1 MGFTANRLNVFITGL
16 QASGEIYHVHKW
28 SELAPTVMV
37 HHLCCVR
44 LPVRCHLPRCFT
56 QEAVAVQVDDEGRGD
71 GSLNSYSFLPLSPR
85 GPGTPGLSFKQKT
98 SSRNASQ

>member
-37 HHLCCVR
+37 ITC
-44 LPVRCHLPRCFT
+44 PVLAFPY
-56 QEAVAVQVDDEGRGD
+56 AVIYLDVLLKKPSQSRWMMKGAVTEV
-71 GSLNSYSFLPLSPR
+71 
-85 GPGTPGLSFKQKT
+85 
-98 SSRNASQ
+98 